1 MLGLACGVQVS
12 RRRFQGLGA
21 VCIPQAGPQ
30 KGGFFM
36 VSLLSALWVC
46 WGSITVALA
55 GVLIYRSLLAMKE
68 EDQLFLDPAEW
79 HLEREQRAILTQLHK
94 LTPLIRRLAVVSAV
108 LLALIA
114 GIWIYRGVIGLTDSS
129 WQSSV
134 LYAGPCLAARSNE
147 LLAYAS
153 L

>member
-1 MLGLACGVQVS
+1 MLGLTCGVQVP
-12 RRRFQGLGA
+12 RRKSQGLGA
-21 VCIPQAGPQ
+21 VCIPQAVPSESR
-30 KGGFFM
+30 FFM

-55 GVLIYRSLLAMKE
+55 GVLLYRSLLAMKE

-94 LTPLIRRLAVVSAV
+94 LTPLIRTLAVVSAV

-114 GIWIYRGVIGLTDSS
+114 GIWIYRGVIGVTDSS
-129 WQSSV
+129 LQSSV
-134 LYAGPCLAARSNE
+134 LYAG
-147 LLAYAS
+147 S
-153 L
+153 LSSCTFK